1 MKENALQTGQA
12 GIWRISQKFYSQYQ
26 HSWCP
31 YMNSEF
37 YHYYMQYLHQEKER
51 WWH

>member
-1 MKENALQTGQA
+1 MHYRQVKLEYG
-12 GIWRISQKFYSQYQ
+12 RISQQFYSKYQ

-31 YMNSEF
+31 YINSEF
-37 YHYYMQYLHQEKER
+37 YHYYSYMQYLHQEKER

>member
-1 MKENALQTGQA
+1 MHYRQVKLEYG
-12 GIWRISQKFYSQYQ
+12 RISQHFYSKYQ
-26 HSWCP
+26 RSWCP
-31 YMNSEF
+31 YINLGF

>member
-1 MKENALQTGQA
+1 MHYRQVKLEYG
-12 GIWRISQKFYSQYQ
+12 RISQQFYSKYQ

-31 YMNSEF
+31 YINSEF
-37 YHYYMQYLHQEKER
+37 YYYSYMQYLHQEKER